1 MINICDRCGKEY
13 GGGGM
18 IFERKSLSMKM
29 DLCPKC
35 TAGLMKWL
43 ENEKAKFKD
52 KPKDTKQ

>member
-18 IFERKSLSMKM
+18 IFERKSLSIKM

-43 ENEKAKFKD
+43 ENGKAVRNEQRFYQ
-52 KPKDTKQ
+52 P